1 MLEVKDATISIS
13 GKILVQNLSLIAP
26 DGEMTC
32 ITGPEGSGKTAF
44 LRTLM
49 GFLPVTEGFVSV
61 DGELLTVHSAPA
73 FRRFMCY
80 LPQNINMLRH
90 QLYPVEA
97 RLAESDEY
105 GVWNTVLPS
114 AEEIPETKPLSA
126 EETFQL
132 ANRIISEAEDRPILI
147 ADEPALHLTPELTI
161 QLQQLLQQQ
170 AAQGKCVLIASRNP
184 QIVANANRVI
194 DLNKFKL

>member
-13 GKILVQNLSLIAP
+13 GRILVQNLSLIAP
-26 DGEMTC
+26 DGEITC

-49 GFLPVTEGFVSV
+49 GFLPVSEGFVSV

-80 LPQNINMLRH
+80 LPQDINMLRY
-90 QLYPVEA
+90 QLYPIES
-97 RLAESDEY
+97 LHAEPDEY
-105 GVWNTVLPS
+105 GVWNVELPS
-114 AEEIPETKPLSA
+114 AADIPETEPLSQEEVFSLAKQTIA
-126 EETFQL
+126 E
-132 ANRIISEAEDRPILI
+132 SVDKPIMI
-147 ADEPALHLTPELTI
+147 ADEPTAQI
-161 QLQQLLQQQ
+161 FQLLQQQ
-170 AAQGKCVLIASRNP
+170 AASGKCVLIATRNP
-184 QIVANANRVI
+184 QLTAYANRVI